1 MPDEQMPGQS
11 ARERLRA
18 QHQVTLVDPAREGHG
33 IDAQP
38 GGTFGFTFAP
48 AVAAPI
54 FRQHAFRSYEMH
66 RLVTGEAAVV
76 GFVTPADASRLAH
89 DGGAVEVQL
98 FPAPDGDA
106 TEIVAITYERI
117 RQHRQYS
124 VRNGAG
130 ITLHVEPQTTSV

>member
-1 MPDEQMPGQS
+1 MPDEQKPGQS

-54 FRQHAFRSYEMH
+54 FRQH
-66 RLVTGEAAVV
+66 